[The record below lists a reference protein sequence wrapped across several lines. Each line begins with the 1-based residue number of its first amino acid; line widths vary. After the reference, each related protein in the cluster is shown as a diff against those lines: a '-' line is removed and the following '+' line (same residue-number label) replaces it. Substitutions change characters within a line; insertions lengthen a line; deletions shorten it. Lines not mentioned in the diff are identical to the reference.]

1 MGEGESVK
9 KKKKKKKIRRS
20 GEWEGFHRKTIHLD
34 KVVAQIIRSVK
45 HFRKDEDRKKQ

>member
-1 MGEGESVK
+1 VGEGESINK
-9 KKKKKKKIRRS
+9 KKKYDVAENGKAYTRRP
-20 GEWEGFHRKTIHLD
+20 FHLD